1 MEIDAL
7 APYERSLS
15 TGAPLQ
21 LRHSDGR
28 TITLDV
34 ARWLAPADPTDVDVI
49 ARACAPA
56 LDVGCGP
63 GRIVTA
69 LTEHGR
75 FALGIDIAEHAVTMT
90 RNRGMNVLRRNVF
103 DRLPGEGRWATVV
116 LLDGNI
122 GIGGDLDALLDRVR
136 GLLAPDGRV
145 LVEVDPDDA
154 VDESTAVRFAIG
166 DEPLGPPFQWCFAG
180 LRSLHASARRCGL
193 NVVDDWIHGGRRFAE
208 LRSGSSP

>member
-1 MEIDAL
+1 MEIGAL

-21 LRHSDGR
+21 LRHGDGR

-34 ARWLAPADPTDVDVI
+34 ARWLAPADSTDVDVI
-49 ARACAPA
+49 SHAYAPV

-63 GRIVTA
+63 GRIVAA

-75 FALGIDIAEHAVTMT
+75 FALGIDIAENAVAMT
-90 RNRGMNVLRRNVF
+90 RNRGMNALRRNVF

-136 GLLAPDGRV
+136 TLLAPGGQV

-154 VDESTAVRFAIG
+154 VDESSVVRFAIG
-166 DEPLGPPFQWCFAG
+166 DDALGPPFRWCFAG
-180 LRSLHASARRCGL
+180 LRALRASARACGL
-193 NVVDDWIHGGRRFAE
+193 DVVDDWIHRGRRFAQ
-208 LRSGSSP
+208 LRSGSSA

>member
-1 MEIDAL
+1 MEPGAL

-21 LRHSDGR
+21 LRHGDGR

-34 ARWLAPADPTDVDVI
+34 ARWLAPATPTDVDVI
-49 ARACAPA
+49 ARACGPA

-63 GRIVTA
+63 GRIVAA

-75 FALGIDIAEHAVTMT
+75 FALGIDIAQRAVTMT
-90 RNRGMNVLRRNVF
+90 RNRGMNALHRNVF

-122 GIGGDLDALLDRVR
+122 GIGGDLDTLLDRVR
-136 GLLAPDGRV
+136 GLLAPGGRV

-166 DEPLGPPFQWCFAG
+166 DDPLGPPFQWCFAG
-180 LRSLHASARRCGL
+180 LRPLRASARTCGL
-193 NVVDDWIHGGRRFAE
+193 DVVDDWTHGGRRFAE

>member
-1 MEIDAL
+1 MEIGAL

-21 LRHSDGR
+21 LRHGDGR

-34 ARWLAPADPTDVDVI
+34 ARWLAPADTTDLDVI
-49 ARACAPA
+49 ARACGPA

-63 GRIVTA
+63 GRIVAA
-69 LTEHGR
+69 LTEQGR
-75 FALGIDIAEHAVTMT
+75 FALGIDIAEQAVTMT
-90 RNRGMNVLRRNVF
+90 RDRGMNALRRNVF

-122 GIGGDLDALLDRVR
+122 GIGGDLDALLERVWE
-136 GLLAPDGRV
+136 LLAPGGRV

-154 VDESTAVRFAIG
+154 VDESTSARFAIG

-180 LRSLHASARRCGL
+180 LRSLRVSARRCGL
-193 NVVDDWIHGGRRFAE
+193 DVVDDWIRGGRRFAE
-208 LRSGSSP
+208 LRMRSAR